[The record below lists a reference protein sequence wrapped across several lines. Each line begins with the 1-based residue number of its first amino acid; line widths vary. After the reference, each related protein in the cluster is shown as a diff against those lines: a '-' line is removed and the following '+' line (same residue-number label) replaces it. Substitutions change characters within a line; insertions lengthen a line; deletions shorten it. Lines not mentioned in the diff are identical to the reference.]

1 MRREALSHPL
11 AIAGVLVS
19 TASASVCLTLVV
31 AMLAGLLKNP
41 YAGLLVFVALPGFI
55 LLGILLVLAGARLW
69 RRRRLEHPNAIDEW
83 PTIDFRRTS
92 VRRATLIVTAIAA
105 VNVAIVLL
113 AGYGTLHWMESPNF
127 CGQTCHTPM
136 RPQYAAWQLATHGRI
151 ACVSCHVGEGSGA
164 FIESKLAGVR
174 QLVAMAAHSY
184 SRPIPPGAEMH
195 PGAQAETCGACHQPG
210 RESGDRI
217 RVIREYAED
226 EASTET
232 ITVLQMHLGKT
243 VASERTIH
251 WHADPA
257 VRVEYKATDAE
268 RQTIP
273 WVRVTDRTGR
283 TREYAA
289 SGSGDTAVPDGSRR
303 TMDCIDCHNAAGHPV
318 AATAEAAVDR
328 AIASARVSRDLPF
341 ARREI
346 VRVVKASYP
355 TEDAA
360 MQAID
365 RDLRRFYET
374 NSQSADSEAV
384 SRAVATARDV
394 YRRNVFPSMN
404 VTWGSYPDN
413 KGHVSAPGCFR
424 CHDDLHK
431 ATDGSVISGDCELCH
446 KQIERP
452 GP

>member
-19 TASASVCLTLVV
+19 TASVAVCLTLII

-41 YAGLLVFVALPGFI
+41 YAGLLVFVALPGFFV
-55 LLGILLVLAGARLW
+55 LGVLLVLAGARL
-69 RRRRLEHPNAIDEW
+69 RRRKLLRDPSAIDEW
-83 PTIDFRRTS
+83 PIVDFRRTS
-92 VRRATLIVTAIAA
+92 VRRATLMMTALAA
-105 VNVAIVLL
+105 ANVVIVLL

-127 CGQTCHTPM
+127 CGQMCHTPM
-136 RPQYAAWQLATHGRI
+136 RPQFTTWHLAPHARI
-151 ACVSCHVGEGSGA
+151 SCVSCHVGEGSAA

-174 QLVAMAAHSY
+174 QLVAMTAHSY

-217 RVIREYAED
+217 RVIREYADD
-226 EASTET
+226 EANTET

-243 VASERTIH
+243 VASTRAIH
-251 WHADPA
+251 WHTDPA
-257 VRVEYKATDAE
+257 VRVEYVATDAE

-283 TREYAA
+283 TKEYAA
-289 SGSGDTAVPDGSRR
+289 SGGAAPVASNGARR
-303 TMDCIDCHNAAGHPV
+303 TMDCIDCHNTVGHPV
-318 AATAEAAVDR
+318 AATAEGAVDR

-346 VRVVKASYP
+346 VRLVKASYP

-360 MQAID
+360 MQAIAQN
-365 RDLRRFYET
+365 LRRFYET

-384 SRAVATARDV
+384 SQAVATAQDV
-394 YRRNVFPSMN
+394 YRQNVFPAMN

-413 KGHVSAPGCFR
+413 KGHMAAPGCFR

-431 ATDGSVISGDCELCH
+431 AADGSAISGNCELCH
-446 KQIERP
+446 KQVERP